1 MTFSQRSSTV
11 SNPVYISRLTK
22 RTVVP
27 EKVTAAPVF
36 NFDKSIELEAG
47 AEIPDKTMFEHDA
60 TAAEIEA

>member
-1 MTFSQRSSTV
+1 M
-11 SNPVYISRLTK
+11 SRLTI